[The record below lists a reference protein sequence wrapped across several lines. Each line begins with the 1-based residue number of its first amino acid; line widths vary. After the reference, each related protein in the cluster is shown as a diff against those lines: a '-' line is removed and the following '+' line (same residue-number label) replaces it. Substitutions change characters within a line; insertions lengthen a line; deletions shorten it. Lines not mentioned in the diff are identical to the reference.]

1 MTQVELL
8 RRVMRG
14 ELLIVGEFRGARAE
28 VAAYVDKRTGDA
40 ISEIRAT
47 YLIECACRG
56 DLDRSLIHRKLGGFK
71 NAEDVLLPQEKGKP
85 YVFFL
90 DSFKWERGGLSGW
103 MPDREPEPLETITEA
118 GCAPSGALPSP

>member
-1 MTQVELL
+1 
-8 RRVMRG
+8 MRG

-28 VAAYVDKRTGDA
+28 LAAYVDKRTGDA
-40 ISEIRAT
+40 VSEVRAI

-56 DLDRSLIHRKLGGFK
+56 ELDRSIIHRKLRDCKF
-71 NAEDVLLPQEKGKP
+71 AEDVLFPQEKGKP
-85 YVFFL
+85 YVFLL

-118 GCAPSGALPSP
+118 GCAPPGALPPP